1 MKRIRTELC
10 VVVFVTI
17 VLTSLS
23 AVRPGLADI
32 TYNDGGTYNINTSMP
47 AGAIYLNGGTT
58 LNVLSG
64 GNITG
69 GNGGFNYGVNASNS
83 SPVNV
88 YGGTIN
94 GGNGGFNYGVN
105 ASNSSPVNVYGGTI
119 NGTITG
125 DNESFGYGIYAYGS
139 SPVNVYG
146 GTITG
151 AITGGIEDLG
161 YGISADYSS
170 VVNIYGGTIRG
181 GNAGASC
188 GIDAAY
194 SSIVNIYGGTISG
207 ANGIT
212 SDYGSQV
219 NVHGGNIGGLIE
231 ALYGSTVD
239 IYGSGFNYKF
249 GQISATSGNITG
261 TLSDGT
267 PINVA
272 FDNFGEGNII
282 LSPTPT
288 PIPTAA
294 YLFGS
299 GLLGL
304 LGIRKKMQQ

>member
-64 GNITG
+64 GNIT
-69 GNGGFNYGVNASNS
+69 
-83 SPVNV
+83 
-88 YGGTIN
+88 